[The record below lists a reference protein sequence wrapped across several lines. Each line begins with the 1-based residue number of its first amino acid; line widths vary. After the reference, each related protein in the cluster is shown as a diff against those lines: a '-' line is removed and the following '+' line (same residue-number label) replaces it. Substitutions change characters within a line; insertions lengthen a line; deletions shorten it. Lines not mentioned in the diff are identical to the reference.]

1 MAYTIKF
8 TSKHSAEGVEL
19 KLKRDKT
26 IPLHEDIARL
36 ANDHKRLLTQ
46 RFGLGLLDAFI
57 KLKDNKGW
65 RIICELKLAY

>member
-8 TSKHSAEGVEL
+8 TPKHSTDGVEL

-26 IPLHEDIARL
+26 FPLHEDIARL
-36 ANDHKRLLTQ
+36 ANEHQGLLTQ
-46 RFGLGLLDAFI
+46 ELGLGLLDAYV

-65 RIICELKLAY
+65 QLICDLKLAY